1 MDEKTKKALEYL
13 KKDFV
18 KNMVFWAMWIVG
30 MLVLFLP
37 YDGSVFENEII
48 RTIYDFTRVIT
59 GMCCIIFG
67 YATRIMTRVLEIQ
80 DSIEDMQEYLERLGE
95 EDESDH

>member
-1 MDEKTKKALEYL
+1 MDEKTKKELDYF
-13 KKDFV
+13 KKDLV
-18 KNMVFWAMWIVG
+18 KNNVFYAMMLVG
-30 MLVLFLP
+30 MLILFLP
-37 YDGSVFENEII
+37 YNGSVFENENI
-48 RTIYDFTRVIT
+48 RTIYDFSRVT
-59 GMCCIIFG
+59 VGMCCIIFG

>member
-1 MDEKTKKALEYL
+1 MDEKTKKEWEYL

-18 KNMVFWAMWIVG
+18 KNMVFWAMLIVG
-30 MLVLFLP
+30 MLILFLP
-37 YDGSVFENEII
+37 YDGSVFENENI
-48 RTIYDFTRVIT
+48 RTIYDYTRVT
-59 GMCCIIFG
+59 VGTCCIIFG